1 MYIWM
6 SIRGEEMVKK
16 YSIAEARDNLPGV
29 VHEVEEGT
37 RVELTR
43 RGKPVAVLLGLEE
56 YERMAKGRRDF
67 WEAYE
72 EFRRE
77 FDLAQLEIDPDEV
90 FEGVRDP
97 SPGREFSW

>member
-1 MYIWM
+1 MT
-6 SIRGEEMVKK
+6 KK

-29 VHEVEEGT
+29 VHEAEGGT

-43 RGKPVAVLLGLEE
+43 RGKPVAVLIGIED
-56 YERMAKGRRDF
+56 YERLAEGRRDF

-72 EFRRE
+72 EVRRE
-77 FDLAQLEIDPDEV
+77 FDFAELGIDPDEI
-90 FEGVRDP
+90 FGDVRDS